1 MPHIFNLMTV
11 TPILLFQFVNS
22 LSMTDFQLSDQTVEH
37 AVERVGFLTW
47 AVRDAQGQ
55 SMYISVSSHPDIY
68 IYIHMTFMLTAQY
81 IFYSLGVWKLCE
93 GLKDFQGVRAGLFCL
108 IIS

>member
-1 MPHIFNLMTV
+1 
-11 TPILLFQFVNS
+11 
-22 LSMTDFQLSDQTVEH
+22 MTDFQLSDQTVEH

-68 IYIHMTFMLTAQY
+68 IYIYTHDLHANSPIYFL
-81 IFYSLGVWKLCE
+81 
-93 GLKDFQGVRAGLFCL
+93 
-108 IIS
+108 